1 MMFEAPNEQDTRRPA
16 TGSVS
21 ATRGPGKQGSS
32 NVLLFALS
40 FVATFALVWLL
51 LEIF

>member
-1 MMFEAPNEQDTRRPA
+1 MSKIPIDLPPDVYPSHA
-16 TGSVS
+16 
-21 ATRGPGKQGSS
+21 GKDQKSSS
-32 NVLLFALS
+32 NILLFALS

>member
-1 MMFEAPNEQDTRRPA
+1 MSKIPVDLPPDLYPQPVARR
-16 TGSVS
+16 
-21 ATRGPGKQGSS
+21 KQGSS